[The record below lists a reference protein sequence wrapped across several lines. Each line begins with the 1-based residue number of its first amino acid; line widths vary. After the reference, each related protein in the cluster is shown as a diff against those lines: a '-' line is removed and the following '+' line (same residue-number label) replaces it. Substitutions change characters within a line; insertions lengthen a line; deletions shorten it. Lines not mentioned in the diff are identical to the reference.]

1 MNRIPDKERLFYE
14 LKKIMISYGESDRFC
29 RVAAGKEKIK
39 ERAKIAFRS
48 SIIVQYSRNK
58 DIERYRTSRNSVF
71 CYRIGKA
78 MAVPALYGAYGVT
91 D

>member
-1 MNRIPDKERLFYE
+1 MHNTYASCGRDDPARKHRLNRIPDKERLFYE

-48 SIIVQYSRNK
+48 SIIV
-58 DIERYRTSRNSVF
+58 
-71 CYRIGKA
+71 
-78 MAVPALYGAYGVT
+78 
-91 D
+91 

>member
-1 MNRIPDKERLFYE
+1 
-14 LKKIMISYGESDRFC
+14 MISYGESDRFC

-58 DIERYRTSRNSVF
+58 DIEWAETTPDNVPHTCTDEVYKQIKSIETGDYVVF
-71 CYRIGKA
+71 AQTRVVAKIKTNE
-78 MAVPALYGAYGVT
+78 T
-91 D
+91 DT